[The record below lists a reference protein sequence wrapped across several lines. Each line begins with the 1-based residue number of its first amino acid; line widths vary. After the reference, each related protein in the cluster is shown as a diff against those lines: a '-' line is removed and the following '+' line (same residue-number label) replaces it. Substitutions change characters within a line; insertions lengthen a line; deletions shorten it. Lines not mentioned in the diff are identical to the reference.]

1 MNTFS
6 RSFALVKSSWHVLR
20 QDKEL
25 MALPVLATVAS
36 ILLTLPLLGA
46 AFVGF
51 SSGNVAQ
58 SSAATDTT
66 TTLGAGDIVGL
77 ILLGLAYFVGAYVV
91 IFFQAA
97 LVLAANERMSGGN
110 PTLSTALAA
119 AWENKGRVASWALI
133 SATVSLVLQAV
144 QEKAGFIGRLVVGA
158 LGLAWA
164 LVTIMVLPVLVIE
177 KVGVKE
183 AFTKSADAFKR
194 TWGESMVGNGGIGL
208 VSFLLGLAVVAVSLP
223 FILLGANGS
232 NGLLLGLGIVILI
245 VGILAVSIFSAALN
259 GVFRT
264 ALYRYAILGDE
275 FGGFTHEQISG
286 AFKPKKG

>member
-1 MNTFS
+1 
-6 RSFALVKSSWHVLR
+6 
-20 QDKEL
+20 
-25 MALPVLATVAS
+25 MALPVLATVTS
-36 ILLTLPLLGA
+36 TLLTLPLLGA

-51 SSGNVAQ
+51 STGNVAQ
-58 SSAATDTT
+58 SSASTDTT

-110 PTLSTALAA
+110 PTLRTALAA

-223 FILLGANGS
+223 FILRGANGS
-232 NGLLLGLGIVILI
+232 NGLLLGLGLVILI

>member
-25 MALPVLATVAS
+25 MALPVLATVTS
-36 ILLTLPLLGA
+36 ILLTLPLLGGA
-46 AFVGF
+46 LVGF

>member
-1 MNTFS
+1 
-6 RSFALVKSSWHVLR
+6 
-20 QDKEL
+20 
-25 MALPVLATVAS
+25 
-36 ILLTLPLLGA
+36 
-46 AFVGF
+46 
-51 SSGNVAQ
+51 
-58 SSAATDTT
+58 
-66 TTLGAGDIVGL
+66 
-77 ILLGLAYFVGAYVV
+77 
-91 IFFQAA
+91 
-97 LVLAANERMSGGN
+97 
-110 PTLSTALAA
+110 
-119 AWENKGRVASWALI
+119 
-133 SATVSLVLQAV
+133 
-144 QEKAGFIGRLVVGA
+144 
-158 LGLAWA
+158 
-164 LVTIMVLPVLVIE
+164 VLPVLVIE
-177 KVGVKE
+177 KVGVQE